1 MLDLGVEIRYV
12 DVQGQTDLLDLHNML
27 VFPGF
32 LFPFRL
38 LEAIFAVIHDFA
50 DGRVCVGN
58 YLNKIEFLFVCDSQR
73 MFNLDNTKLFAF
85 FVDES
90 NLFVTDLLID
100 QQFLSCYGFHHLE
113 RIIQTKNALPK
124 HRARTNKMYLLP
136 LLCLH
141 KYLRQVRSGRLLLEH

>member
-1 MLDLGVEIRYV
+1 
-12 DVQGQTDLLDLHNML
+12 
-27 VFPGF
+27 
-32 LFPFRL
+32 
-38 LEAIFAVIHDFA
+38 
-50 DGRVCVGN
+50 
-58 YLNKIEFLFVCDSQR
+58 

-90 NLFVTDLLID
+90 NLFITDLLID

-141 KYLRQVRSGRLLLEH
+141 KYLRQVRSGRLLREH